1 MLGFAAGGTVL
12 VVRGPRDPSAGEAWV
27 TGAALLT
34 SVLLLVVPLGSRL
47 LTVDAA
53 QLPWDPWQWARLAAL
68 DCLLALPFISGSIAV
83 LSGIE
88 MARDRPGSVYG
99 ASFIGSASGAAAAL
113 LLLTLF
119 PPDRAILAPA
129 ALAALGAVAPPGRRQ
144 ARIASVPLAAVTVVL
159 VFGPTPGSSMSPYKD
174 LVQARA
180 LPGAATVAERFGPS
194 GVVTA
199 VAAPA
204 FRYAPGLSLA
214 FTGPI
219 PSQTGV
225 FVDGDLA
232 GAYSTREI
240 GSHTTDL
247 LDWLPEAGV
256 YRVANGRVLIAGG
269 GGRAGVET
277 ALSHKADAV
286 VVVEGSSELVEL
298 LRRADDARFGVTWSV
313 GGIRTLLARRVQAFD
328 VVAIGSTGGPGSNAA
343 GLHALDED
351 FRHTVD
357 AYAVFL
363 AALRSG
369 GVLSVTQWRTTPER
383 GILRIVLTVVAA
395 LEARDIPAADNAV
408 VIVRSWGSAT
418 VLVKPDG
425 FTSGDRAALRVWSAS
440 RGFDVLEISAEQPD
454 RWIHGDSTRALEHL
468 LETLAIGG
476 PGAEPFVA
484 SYPFA
489 IRPVGDTRPYPHH
502 HLSGRVVI
510 GAMRAGAGQWLPVAE
525 WGYLTALVTLV
536 VSMVLGSVLLLG
548 PAALPR
554 RVRRR
559 PPFVTIGYFA
569 MIGLAYMLAEIALIQ
584 ILGLLLGHPTLAVT
598 VSLGALLVGSGL
610 GSMVSDRYVPTPTR
624 PVLMVALA
632 LAAAAVGILS
642 FVQGA
647 LGTSAGVRWM
657 TGIGTATVLGF
668 AMGWP
673 FPIGLRSLATARDR
687 LAWAWA
693 GNGVASVIAA
703 PLAVLIAI
711 DWGARALFGGAA
723 SAYLVAWMFIR
734 RVPADSPTLVPQET
748 RPPSEP

>member
-232 GAYSTREI
+232 GA
-240 GSHTTDL
+240 
-247 LDWLPEAGV
+247 

-559 PPFVTIGYFA
+559 PPFVTIAYFG

-624 PVLMVALA
+624 PVLVVALA
-632 LAAAAVGILS
+632 LAATAVGILS

-703 PLAVLIAI
+703 PLAMLIAI
-711 DWGARALFGGAA
+711 
-723 SAYLVAWMFIR
+723 IR

-748 RPPSEP
+748 RPPSKP